1 MNKLVV
7 KKIYIFELSNKLA
20 KRVDF
25 EEGINII
32 TSDKEKGNDVGK
44 SIILK
49 SIYHTLGADSIF
61 DDKWTSKSKV
71 YLLHVN
77 INTDEYFIYRNDK
90 MFKIYSGDFKKQF
103 STINRKEL
111 SEYLEC
117 LYGFSVKL
125 PNRNDEEL
133 ELTPPVYSYL
143 LNYVDQDHMNG
154 SKFDSFMSL
163 GQYPN
168 YKENVLYNHFG
179 ILTDEYFE
187 AAKKIEELK
196 REEKSLL
203 EEKLIVDKMLKKIR
217 AYLEGIDAPGDEETL
232 RIELNKS
239 KKEYTDIVVSLKKAK
254 NKLTKLRNEKIE
266 LESTIK
272 DLLDIKKTRERG
284 VQKINKNVCPTC
296 SQHID
301 NIGIRISENSQLED
315 LYIIKDELD
324 ALVLE
329 VNRKLMLHEEK
340 YLNILSKYEQ
350 FEKSIEF
357 NNNNISDVFK
367 HRGYM
372 ETRDNLVKE
381 FGTIE
386 AKISDTNDN
395 KKEKEKIIKKYK
407 KLKDQ
412 ANSLYEQYMIE
423 SIEEFGLEEINSK
436 SVKHITNNLKARGSN
451 IPITT
456 IIWHFNLLKIKNEL
470 NKESIKFP
478 IVLDSPNNVEL
489 DDNKE
494 KALFNYIF
502 TNRNKDTQLILSTL
516 GFNAKD
522 YEEVKIDKIIEL
534 KNKKYNLL
542 NHKEYE
548 ENKDILEFV
557 FNNE

>member
-1 MNKLVV
+1 MNRLVIKKL
-7 KKIYIFELSNKLA
+7 YIFEISNKLA

-61 DDKWTSKSKV
+61 DDKWNSKSKI
-71 YLLHVN
+71 YLLHVD
-77 INTDEYFIYRNDK
+77 INASEYYIYRNDK
-90 MFKIYSGDFKKQF
+90 MFKVYSGDFNKKF

-111 SEYLEC
+111 SEYMEY

-187 AAKKIEELK
+187 AARKIEKLK
-196 REEKSLL
+196 REENSLL

-217 AYLEGIDAPGDEETL
+217 AYLEGIDTPGDEETL

-254 NKLTKLRNEKIE
+254 DKLTKLRNEKIE

-272 DLLDIKKTRERG
+272 GLLEFRKTRENE
-284 VQKINKNVCPTC
+284 VQKVNKNVCPSC
-296 SQHID
+296 SQQID
-301 NIGIRISENSQLED
+301 NIGKRISENSQLED

-324 ALVLE
+324 ELLLE

-340 YLNILSKYEQ
+340 YIRLLSKYEQ
-350 FEKSIEF
+350 FEKGIEF
-357 NNNNISDVFK
+357 NNHNISDVFK
-367 HRGYM
+367 HRGYL

-381 FGTIE
+381 YGTLE
-386 AKISDTNDN
+386 ANLSINNES
-395 KKEKEKIIKKYK
+395 KKEKEAIIKKYK

-412 ANSLYEQYMIE
+412 ANSLYEQYMTE
-423 SIEEFGLEEINSK
+423 SIKEFGLEEIKSK

-456 IIWHFNLLKIKNEL
+456 IIWHFNLLKIKSKL
-470 NKESIKFP
+470 NKDSIKFP

-502 TNRNKDTQLILSTL
+502 INRNKDTQLIISTL
-516 GFNAKD
+516 GFDAKD
-522 YEEVKIDKIIEL
+522 YEEVEIDKVI
-534 KNKKYNLL
+534 KFNNKKYNLL
-542 NHKEYE
+542 NNKEYE
-548 ENKDILEFV
+548 DNKSILDFV
-557 FNNE
+557 FDNI